1 MVTVGSE
8 SVSDKESLI
17 DLIDEDDVSTAA
29 EEDSNQGD
37 SNSSEQHNN
46 KTNGNNEKQHKD
58 PQSSNPQSPK
68 HKKSVEMRKTSCGDA
83 HNLGL
88 DADGVA
94 YALPSPLT
102 DWGGGLTSGGRLTVT
117 DVVCGKEHC
126 LLLTEHGQVRIFYGG
141 KSK

>member
-8 SVSDKESLI
+8 TSVEDKESLI
-17 DLIDEDDVSTAA
+17 DLIDNEADEQ
-29 EEDSNQGD
+29 EEDSFAENDNSNEQEQHKANSNND
-37 SNSSEQHNN
+37 RHKNSSTQSPRHNNTSNSSRN
-46 KTNGNNEKQHKD
+46 
-58 PQSSNPQSPK
+58 
-68 HKKSVEMRKTSCGDA
+68 VEMRKTSCGDA

-102 DWGGGLTSGGRLTVT
+102 DWGGGLGSSGGRLTVT

-126 LLLTEHGQVRIFYGG
+126 LLLTEHGQVIQDTF
-141 KSK
+141 